1 MKIIITESQF
11 VDLFFFKRR
20 FGRVNDLI
28 EKVMYQYD
36 PCDYMSNEYYGF
48 RDYYDDVRD
57 RVVYQIIAEDP
68 GLLSLRNQ
76 DDTGKLDYFI
86 RDMKQIMYDIYYD
99 KARVFY
105 DQETYKCM

>member
-1 MKIIITESQF
+1 MKIIITESQV
-11 VDLFFFKRR
+11 VDLLIKRR

-36 PCDYMSNEYYGF
+36 PCDYMSNEYYCF

-57 RVVYQIIAEDP
+57 RVVYQIISDDP
-68 GLLSLRNQ
+68 GLLSLRDQ
-76 DDTGKLDYFI
+76 YDTRKLEDFI
-86 RDMKQIMYDIYYD
+86 MNMKEVMYDIYYD